1 MNLRA
6 DKLANMG
13 IDEVRNKNKGV
24 WRRFVS

>member
-13 IDEVRNKNKGV
+13 IDEVRNKNKISL
-24 WRRFVS
+24 RDTLR